1 MNEYRCSHC
10 GATVDLQEA
19 SCPECGAI
27 FNDSPAGS
35 QILKGIFGALTGNR
49 PIDDIKDDWIYEVRR
64 GIVGGMQK
72 TFGVDGDGTDTF
84 KDNRPKEISQGE
96 VIDVDFEVV
105 EEDNTLKK
113 KPKGTTMDDLPK
125 GVRDALR
132 KRMNL
137 DSEEDESDSSE

>member
-1 MNEYRCSHC
+1 M
-10 GATVDLQEA
+10 QEA

-27 FNDSPAGS
+27 FNDSPQGS
-35 QILKGIFGALTGNR
+35 QMLKGIFGALTGNR

-72 TFGVDGDGTDTF
+72 TFGVDGDGSDTF
-84 KDNRPKEISQGE
+84 KNNKPKEISQGE
-96 VIDVDFEVV
+96 IVDVEFEVV

-113 KPKGTTMDDLPK
+113 KPKAATMDNLPK
-125 GVRDALR
+125 DVQEALR

>member
-1 MNEYRCSHC
+1 
-10 GATVDLQEA
+10 LQEA

-72 TFGVDGDGTDTF
+72 TFGVDGDGTDRF
-84 KDNRPKEISQGE
+84 KHDKPKEISEGE
-96 VIDVDFEVV
+96 IIDIEFEVV

-113 KPKGTTMDDLPK
+113 KPKGTTMEDLSPD
-125 GVRDALR
+125 VQEALR
-132 KRMNL
+132 KRMNV
-137 DSEEDESDSSE
+137 DSEDDESDSSE